1 MSKIKNKENCILL
14 PNEGNHYCFGCS
26 PKNPSGMSME
36 FYTNE
41 KRDSVLSWYSV
52 PDHLCGWG
60 NMVHGGIVSTLL
72 DEAMG
77 WACITI
83 LQKFFLSKSIAV
95 DFFKPVLIGK
105 EIRVKGNVLKIN
117 DEREA
122 VLQGFIYNDENDI
135 CAKSSSVVSLFT
147 LEFVK
152 EMGVLDEGMLSYF
165 EQSWNR
171 SVN

>member
-1 MSKIKNKENCILL
+1 MSKIKKRENCILL
-14 PNEGNHYCFGCS
+14 PNKGNHNCFGCS

-41 KRDSVLSWYSV
+41 KRDSVLSWYSI
-52 PDHLCGWG
+52 PDHFCGWG
-60 NMVHGGIVSTLL
+60 NVVHGGIVSTLL

-83 LQKFFLSKSIAV
+83 LQNFFLSKSITV

-105 EIRVKGNVLKIN
+105 EIRVEGNVLKVN
-117 DEREA
+117 DERET

-135 CAKSSSVVSLFT
+135 CAKSSSIVSLFT
-147 LEFVK
+147 LDFVRK
-152 EMGVLDEGMLSYF
+152 MGVLDEGMLSYF

-171 SVN
+171 NNN

>member
-1 MSKIKNKENCILL
+1 MPKIENRDNYILL
-14 PNEGNHYCFGCS
+14 PNEGNHNCFGCS
-26 PKNPSGMSME
+26 PKNQSGMFME
-36 FYTNE
+36 FYTDE
-41 KRDSVLSWYSV
+41 ERDSVLSWYSV

-83 LQKFFLSKSIAV
+83 LRKFFLSKSIAV
-95 DFFKPVLIGK
+95 DFVKPVLLGK
-105 EIRVKGNVLKIN
+105 EIRVEGSVLKIN
-117 DEREA
+117 NEREA
-122 VLQGFIYNDENDI
+122 VLQGFIYNDGNDI

-147 LEFVK
+147 LEFVRK
-152 EMGVLDEGMLSYF
+152 MGVLDEGMLSYF

-171 SVN
+171 IND